1 MAAHF
6 GSALHSAVAAD
17 RHQAGVLASDVS
29 LGELQVD
36 DGAHVLAAIGVLGD
50 AHAPDDD
57 GVARLAEGFGES
69 QHVRR
74 VRPELLSSVSQ
85 ERLRTLASVSLQPLV
100 RRLMKSRSI
109 QSHSMRCLSTPEK
122 KAMSPP
128 A

>member
-1 MAAHF
+1 MPMLQTMMEWRALPNA
-6 GSALHSAVAAD
+6 SANRIMS
-17 RHQAGVLASDVS
+17 
-29 LGELQVD
+29 E
-36 DGAHVLAAIGVLGD
+36 
-50 AHAPDDD
+50 
-57 GVARLAEGFGES
+57 
-69 QHVRR
+69 R